1 METKPCEQA
10 PVLSCWWHSTFDD
23 KCFNESKLSVEVDGE
38 EEIVFLFTLFVF
50 PASSLFFWRTA
61 ESYGSSLRLH
71 LYLWA
76 NWLTDLELNA
86 ALKLFLMFA
95 IISAQWMLRK
105 LTEHIYTGYR
115 QKCDRGVI
123 YGVQVE

>member
-1 METKPCEQA
+1 METKPREHA

-23 KCFNESKLSVEVDGE
+23 KVFNESKLSVEVDGE

-50 PASSLFFWRTA
+50 PASSVFFWHTA

-71 LYLWA
+71 LYLRA

-105 LTEHIYTGYR
+105 LTEHIYTEYK